1 MNGQMMNYKRYNQ
14 YIKTMPSPIM
24 PSDLPKR
31 KINLSAIA
39 KYAKD
44 NNICIA
50 SLSDTEK
57 EHHQTYSRK
66 FFSASY
72 TSAPTTWY
80 NSSCIFS
87 SKYFFSQMF
96 LFHFFCG

>member
-1 MNGQMMNYKRYNQ
+1 MTKENEIYALVLKRYNQ

-57 EHHQTYSRK
+57 EHLMETIV
-66 FFSASY
+66 AE
-72 TSAPTTWY
+72 
-80 NSSCIFS
+80 
-87 SKYFFSQMF
+87 
-96 LFHFFCG
+96 